1 MSPIIFI
8 ARPSPLPVRA
18 APRRSRR
25 KNISPRSNEFP
36 LPSPQRFAAT
46 WRSPPLTLVIVK
58 VCDLTQFYSPASG
71 GVRRYLSEKTRF
83 IREETDAD
91 EHVLIV
97 PGEKDAVIEEPRAR
111 RHIIQSPLISRT
123 SRYRLLLRLEAV
135 ERVLEAEH
143 PDIIESGDPYQLA
156 WKAVH
161 SGAAL
166 SIPVVGFYHSHF
178 PEAYLRTLQKF
189 LGTTATEFFI
199 DFARRYVR
207 SLYNRFERTLVPSPA
222 LGRLLIGWGVRNVA
236 HTDLGVDTTVFHP
249 SSNGG
254 IGVRDEFAIPETRRL
269 LLYVGRLAHE
279 KNTQTLFAA
288 FRILPREQYHLIVVG
303 DGTQRS
309 ALEQLR
315 RETGAVSW
323 IPACADNEALARLYR
338 SADLFVHPGVQET
351 FGLVALEAQACGT
364 AVVGIRG
371 SYMDRLIQSDQ
382 THWALHNSPEALA
395 TAIKQTLADTPAADR
410 KLLHTKIARQFG
422 WSDVFRRLFDVYRNV
437 ITEFQRRGG
446 SSPWSSAASS
456 FYA

>member
-1 MSPIIFI
+1 
-8 ARPSPLPVRA
+8 
-18 APRRSRR
+18 
-25 KNISPRSNEFP
+25 
-36 LPSPQRFAAT
+36 
-46 WRSPPLTLVIVK
+46 VK

-71 GVRRYLSEKTRF
+71 GVRRYLSEKARF
-83 IREETDAD
+83 ICEHSDAD

-97 PGEKDAVIEEPRAR
+97 PGEKDAVIEEPRGR
-111 RHIIQSPLISRT
+111 RYIIQSPLISRT
-123 SRYRLLLRLEAV
+123 SRYRVLLRLEAV
-135 ERVLEAEH
+135 ERALEQER

-178 PEAYLRTLQKF
+178 PEAYLRTLEKF
-189 LGTTATEFFI
+189 LGRTVTEFFI

-222 LGRLLIGWGVRNVA
+222 LGHLLRDWGVGNVA
-236 HTDLGVDTTVFHP
+236 HLDLGVDASVFHP
-249 SSNGG
+249 RSNGG
-254 IGVRDEFAIPETRRL
+254 LSVRDEFAIPKTRQL
-269 LLYVGRLAHE
+269 LLYVGRLAQE

-288 FRILPREQYHLIVVG
+288 FRALPRERFHLIVVG
-303 DGTQRS
+303 DGTQRG

-315 RETGAVSW
+315 TETTAVTWLPS
-323 IPACADNEALARLYR
+323 CAESAELARLYR

-364 AVVGIRG
+364 PVVGIRG

-382 THWALHNSPEALA
+382 TYWASRNSPEALA
-395 TAIKQTLADTPAADR
+395 AAIQESVAREPAADR
-410 KLLHTKIARQFG
+410 KSMHAKIARHFD
-422 WSDVFRRLFDVYRNV
+422 WTEVFRRLFDLYRDV
-437 ITEFQRRGG
+437 IAEFQRRGG
-446 SSPWSSAASS
+446 SSSWSCAAPS